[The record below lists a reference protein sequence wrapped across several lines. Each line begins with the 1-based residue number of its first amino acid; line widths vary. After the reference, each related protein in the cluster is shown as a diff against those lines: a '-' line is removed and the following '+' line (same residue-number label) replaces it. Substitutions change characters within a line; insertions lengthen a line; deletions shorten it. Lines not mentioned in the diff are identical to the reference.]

1 MTKIGCF
8 EYSGGVGEWFVNTI
22 NEIASYH
29 TGLIA
34 TIGTRISFLFNII
47 NIIGSKLACILS
59 VGKLSHSGAY
69 TQNP

>member
-29 TGLIA
+29 TDIIT
-34 TIGTRISFLFNII
+34 TIGTHVSFLFNII
-47 NIIGSKLACILS
+47 NIIGYKLSMNKS
-59 VGKLSHSGAY
+59 VGKLSHSAPY
-69 TQNP
+69 TQ

>member
-29 TGLIA
+29 TDIIT
-34 TIGTRISFLFNII
+34 TIGTHVSFLFNII
-47 NIIGSKLACILS
+47 NVIGYKLSMDKS
-59 VGKLSHSGAY
+59 VGKLRHSAPY
-69 TQNP
+69 TQ

>member
-1 MTKIGCF
+1 MTKIGTF

-29 TGLIA
+29 TDIIT
-34 TIGTRISFLFNII
+34 TIGTHVSILFNII
-47 NIIGSKLACILS
+47 NIIGSKLSTNKS

-69 TQNP
+69 TQ